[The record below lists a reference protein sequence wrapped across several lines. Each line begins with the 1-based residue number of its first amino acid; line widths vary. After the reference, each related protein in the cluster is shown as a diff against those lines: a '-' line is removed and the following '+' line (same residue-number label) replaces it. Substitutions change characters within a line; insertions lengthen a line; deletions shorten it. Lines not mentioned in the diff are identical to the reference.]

1 MSIKIYEMVTERITK
16 LLESGVVPWRRPW
29 KVNAAVNWET
39 QKPYR
44 GINTLLLEGGEYAS
58 FKQITESGGHV
69 KKGEK
74 GHIVV
79 FWTWLE
85 KENEETGVK
94 EKIPYLRYYTVF
106 EINKQCERLQSKRTD
121 EVYDHDP
128 IEEAEKIIEGYLD
141 RPPIRFESGR
151 AFYVP
156 SQDYISIPPLCD
168 YEKPEEYYSTMFH
181 EQIHSTG
188 HLSRLNR
195 PGIVET
201 AAFGSENYSKEE
213 LVAEIG
219 AAMLC
224 AVAGIDNSTIENSA
238 AYLNGWLRVLKND
251 KRLMIQAAA
260 QAQRAADYVLGV
272 TFQETE

>member
-29 KVNAAVNWET
+29 KVNAAVNWKT

-44 GINTLLLEGGEYAS
+44 GINTLLLDGGEYAT
-58 FKQITESGGHV
+58 FKQITEAGGHV

-85 KENEETGVK
+85 KENEETGKK

-106 EINKQCERLQSKRTD
+106 EIQKQCEGLQSKRKD
-121 EVYDHDP
+121 EVFEHDP
-128 IEEAEKIIEGYLD
+128 IVEAEKIIESYLD
-141 RPPIRFESGR
+141 RPPIRCESGR

-156 SQDYISIPPLCD
+156 SQDYISIPPMCD
-168 YEKPEEYYSTMFH
+168 YEKPEEYYSTLYH
-181 EQIHSTG
+181 EAIHSTG
-188 HLSRLNR
+188 HRSRLNR
-195 PGIVET
+195 SGIVET

-213 LVAEIG
+213 LIAEIG

-238 AYLNGWLRVLKND
+238 AYLNGWLRALKND
-251 KRLMIQAAA
+251 KRLIIQAAA
-260 QAQRAADYVLGV
+260 QAQRAADYIFGI
-272 TFQETE
+272 TFQENE